1 MKMEG
6 GIEKLAKPQ
15 IICHAEKSVN
25 YSLFDGKWIPCSAKF
40 IVLGSQPNGK
50 GIIQI
55 YEICKGELKLVNEF
69 GKKSSFKCG
78 TFGASNLRDRHLAT
92 GDFDGKLQVL

>member
-1 MKMEG
+1 MDSATET
-6 GIEKLAKPQ
+6 LAKPQ
-15 IICHAEKSVN
+15 IICHAEKSIN
-25 YSLFDGKWIPCSAKF
+25 FSLFDTKWIPCSAKF
-40 IVLGSQPNGK
+40 VVLGSQPNGK

-55 YEICKGELKLVNEF
+55 YEICKGQLQLLNEF
-69 GKKSSFKCG
+69 GKKSAFKCG